1 MEHNH
6 LRSFEVSG
14 FKKFTDLKIDNI
26 GQFNL
31 IVGDNNV
38 GKTSLL
44 EALCINGSIDEFLK
58 SLANINY
65 HVKRNQ
71 DLKKSF
77 LHQYFSFELND
88 FPQKMIFKLFS
99 NEDFLIRL
107 TKVNA
112 NDIYGLRTG
121 IDFDLTQEDFS
132 GSPIEY
138 NTADINRRPFDLT
151 IPFIPFGALYQH
163 ELTEE
168 YSKYIQLFV
177 DKKDDLIS
185 SLSNILKDVRN
196 IEVNASYSSYPIL
209 LISEKGKNTLLPL
222 ATYGDGTVKLFR
234 ILLSLFATNYYYN
247 RLMIDELDSGIYYDH
262 LKDFIK
268 SLLIVAKKQGKQIF
282 ATTHSKECI
291 ESFKAAL
298 EETGLQ
304 NEGRIIRLAETKT
317 GIKAYTN
324 TFEQFENS
332 LLAESEI
339 R

>member
-1 MEHNH
+1 MENNH
-6 LRSFEVSG
+6 LKSFEVSG
-14 FKKFTDLKIDNI
+14 FKKFTDLKIENI

-44 EALCINGSIDEFLK
+44 EALCINGNLDNFLN

-65 HVKRNQ
+65 HVKKNQ
-71 DLKKSF
+71 DLKQFF
-77 LHQYFSFELND
+77 LYQYFSFEFNG
-88 FPQKMIFKLFS
+88 FPQKMIFKVFS
-99 NEDFLIRL
+99 NEDFKIQL
-107 TKVNA
+107 TK
-112 NDIYGLRTG
+112 ISSHQIKGIRTR
-121 IDFDLTQEDFS
+121 IDFIDHDFTGDL
-132 GSPIEY
+132 IE
-138 NTADINRRPFDLT
+138 NSISNINRQSFDLT
-151 IPFIPFGALYQH
+151 IPYISFGPLYQH

-177 DKKDDLIS
+177 DKKENLIS
-185 SLSNILKDVRN
+185 SLSNILKTIKN
-196 IEVNASYSSYPIL
+196 IEVNASYSSNPIL
-209 LISEKGKNTLLPL
+209 LVAEKGKNSLQPL
-222 ATYGDGTVKLFR
+222 VTYGDGTVKLFR
-234 ILLSLFATNYYYN
+234 ILLSLFATNYQYN
-247 RLMIDELDSGIYYDH
+247 RLMIDELDSGIYYSH

-268 SLLIVAKKQGKQIF
+268 SLLIVSKNEKKQIF

-291 ESFKAAL
+291 ESFKIAL
-298 EETGLQ
+298 EEAGLQ

>member
-1 MEHNH
+1 MENNH
-6 LRSFEVSG
+6 LKSFEVSG
-14 FKKFTDLKIDNI
+14 FKKFTDLKIENI

-44 EALCINGSIDEFLK
+44 EALCINGNLDNFLN

-65 HVKRNQ
+65 HVKKNQ
-71 DLKKSF
+71 DLKQFF
-77 LHQYFSFELND
+77 LHQYFSFEFNG
-88 FPQKMIFKLFS
+88 FPQKMIFKIFS
-99 NEDFLIRL
+99 NEDFKIQL
-107 TKVNA
+107 TK
-112 NDIYGLRTG
+112 ISSHQIKGIRTR
-121 IDFDLTQEDFS
+121 IDFIDHDFTGDL
-132 GSPIEY
+132 IE
-138 NTADINRRPFDLT
+138 NSISNINRQSFDLT
-151 IPFIPFGALYQH
+151 IPYISFGPLYQH

-177 DKKDDLIS
+177 DKKENLIS
-185 SLSNILKDVRN
+185 SLSNILKTIKN
-196 IEVNASYSSYPIL
+196 IEVNASYSSNPIL
-209 LISEKGKNTLLPL
+209 LVAEKGKNSLQPL
-222 ATYGDGTVKLFR
+222 VTYGDGTVKLFR
-234 ILLSLFATNYYYN
+234 ILLSLFATNYQYN
-247 RLMIDELDSGIYYDH
+247 RLMIDELDSGIYYSH

-268 SLLIVAKKQGKQIF
+268 SLLIVSKNEKKQIF

-291 ESFKAAL
+291 ESFKIAL
-298 EETGLQ
+298 EEAGLQ